1 MNREL
6 NVKKGIIVQNVV
18 NVKLSPD
25 SGSNDAF
32 IVHEGL
38 KVTVED
44 KVDNWIKVRLRDGK
58 IGWVPKMDLKV
69 I

>member
-1 MNREL
+1 ME
-6 NVKKGIIVQNVV
+6 NVV

-38 KVTVED
+38 KVALED
-44 KVDNWIKVRLRDGK
+44 KVDNWIKVRLQDGK
-58 IGWVPKMDLKV
+58 IGWIQKEDVKV